1 METPG
6 KSRFRLWVATCAMID
21 LVWPCAGRALL
32 HRPPAGRWGMIWW
45 MGFLVILSMWTISM
59 MINALQALL
68 VAAVIWA
75 TVQIHLQTRNIES
88 IIRGPCP
95 GELADFERRFSGRK
109 LSILLILLVY
119 VVTPTVFLGRAE
131 KRLAIL
137 TVNDF
142 GTFPSILPGE
152 SLLVLKSGT
161 RPARAGELVVF
172 NSEHGTMVGRVV
184 ATAGRTVSVAEGGVV
199 IDGVPLPATS
209 PEPIAFDNFRLTET
223 ESTEARDLM
232 VFSEFSGEGINPA
245 QVFIRKDA
253 VVNRPDMVV
262 PEGSV
267 YVIAD
272 NRSTTHS
279 TDSRFIGPI
288 STSNIAGQPLFVL
301 WSAGAGPFGRI
312 DRVGS
317 FPR

>member
-1 METPG
+1 LETPG
-6 KSRFRLWVATCAMID
+6 KSRFRLWVAACAIID

-68 VAAVIWA
+68 VAAAIWA
-75 TVQIHLQTRNIES
+75 TVQIHLQSRNIES

-119 VVTPTVFLGRAE
+119 VVTPTVFIGRAE
-131 KRLAIL
+131 KRLSIL

-161 RPARAGELVVF
+161 RPAKAGELVVF
-172 NSEHGTMVGRVV
+172 NSEHGTSIGRVV
-184 ATAGRTVSVAEGGVV
+184 ATAGKTVSVSEDGVV
-199 IDGVPLPATS
+199 IDGVPVPSTS
-209 PEPIAFDNFRLTET
+209 PESISFDDFVLTEA
-223 ESTEARDLM
+223 ESTEARGLM
-232 VFSEFSGEGINPA
+232 VYSEFSGEGINPA

-253 VVNRPDMVV
+253 VINRPDVVV
-262 PEGSV
+262 PEGTV
-267 YVIAD
+267 YVLAD

-279 TDSRFIGPI
+279 TDSRFIGPVF
-288 STSNIAGQPLFVL
+288 TSNIAGQPLFVL
-301 WSAGAGPFGRI
+301 WSAGNGPFGRI
-312 DRVGS
+312 ERVGS